1 MGSPP
6 GLARFA
12 TCFARWPPERQG
24 LAVVRAWIAPD
35 EFVAWCETQVLPRN
49 AAARARWSSDFAHR
63 VFARAPGG

>member
-1 MGSPP
+1 
-6 GLARFA
+6 
-12 TCFARWPPERQG
+12 
-24 LAVVRAWIAPD
+24 VVRAWIAPD